1 MLKRFRA
8 SAMKDLLILSRD
20 KAGLAILFFMPVVL
34 IFIMTVIQD
43 SAYSTIS
50 QRSLPVI
57 FVDNDR
63 DSLGHSIYTGLA
75 SSEMVKLVTEQSG
88 EPYTSASARAAVG
101 NGEYLLAIIIPEGAS
116 EVIRTSVSQNIEKAL
131 IDEEAEYDSL
141 SPVEVVVFVDPA
153 AQQSFITTVSAML
166 REFIS
171 EMKTRLIFQTFTIQL
186 SELLPDSDEPEFSND
201 NVIQFRQEFA
211 MRESVTVYP
220 NSVQHNVPAW
230 TIFAMFF
237 IAIPLATSLVR
248 EKSEGSMI
256 RLRTLPGSYLDVLTG
271 KFAVYF
277 VVCIIQFILM
287 MLVGLLVLPLV
298 GMPVLNLGGNLPA
311 VAIVA
316 ISNAFAAT
324 AFGLL
329 VGTLSTSHQQG
340 AIGGSVAVLILAA
353 LGGIWVPAYVMPV
366 FMQSVSSFS
375 PLNWGLS
382 GFYDIFLRGEGVA
395 GVLFNSGKLI
405 VFGFALVAVSY
416 FYQQWKLKA

>member
-88 EPYTSASARAAVG
+88 EAYTSESARAAVG

-131 IDEEAEYDSL
+131 IDEEAEYESL

-186 SELLPDSDEPEFSND
+186 SELLPDSDEPEFSNE

-298 GMPVLNLGGNLPA
+298 GMPVLNLGGNMPA